1 MIKSHTFGQC
11 TAPSTPTSLPAE
23 VSSGLPRI
31 PPPPALTSAAPS
43 TAVQRQ
49 STPPPPPI
57 IIITS
62 AVPNTAVRRRPGSG
76 IWPRG
81 QSTTSEASPESSGW
95 HERSAEDDQ
104 GLVKATGNMVQPPP
118 PRRVGGRESN
128 HSQPTHPIH
137 TSHTYSYLSGR
148 WPVGRHLHHLQ
159 AVQFKELGSGRRRGT
174 AHAGQLAVE
183 AKKYLRVLPQGA
195 GVWSSCLLNPN
206 YRVYRVITPTSGHF
220 ITVILLGRASLR
232 PMTRWPPSPSSPL
245 LLLPSFLPTPPPL
258 PGR

>member
-1 MIKSHTFGQC
+1 M
-11 TAPSTPTSLPAE
+11 
-23 VSSGLPRI
+23 
-31 PPPPALTSAAPS
+31 
-43 TAVQRQ
+43 
-49 STPPPPPI
+49 
-57 IIITS
+57 
-62 AVPNTAVRRRPGSG
+62 
-76 IWPRG
+76 
-81 QSTTSEASPESSGW
+81 
-95 HERSAEDDQ
+95 
-104 GLVKATGNMVQPPP
+104 QPPP

-232 PMTRWPPSPSSPL
+232 PMTRWPPSPSSP
-245 LLLPSFLPTPPPL
+245 PPHYL
-258 PGR
+258 EGDLCGRLRLVFDAATLFGLDSLQGEGEG